1 MLWANIQR
9 LIKKGDQIMKMTMRT
24 VLLGMSVMSISALA
38 DDSTSTNQMMTSI
51 SSQDFVTEAV
61 WAGEKEVEM
70 GQMALGKSQDAS
82 VTNFAARMVRD
93 HTRANERLIR
103 IADQESLSYPATNS
117 FAPENW
123 AGLNTDDFKG
133 MQAAALMQNNTGT
146 NADLKMAKYLDSLSG
161 ASFDQAYAA
170 CAVQDHTNAVE
181 LFSGASQTLQDK
193 QLKRFATRVLPTLKD
208 HYQMAVDMQNE
219 VSTNAPAAPMS
230 R

>member
-1 MLWANIQR
+1 MKKINLML
-9 LIKKGDQIMKMTMRT
+9 LFG
-24 VLLGMSVMSISALA
+24 ISAVA
-38 DDSTSTNQMMTSI
+38 MNMFAQDNTTNQALMSI

-61 WAGEKEVEM
+61 WAGEKEAAL
-70 GQMALGKSQDAS
+70 GQMALDKSQDAS
-82 VTNFAARMVRD
+82 VTNFAAQMVRD

-103 IADQESLSYPATNS
+103 IADQKGLSYPPTNS
-117 FAPENW
+117 FVPEKW
-123 AGLNTDDFKG
+123 IGLDTEDFKG
-133 MQAAALMQNNTGT
+133 MGAEALVQNDTGT

-193 QLKRFATRVLPTLKD
+193 QLKRFATRTLPVLKD

-219 VSTNAPAAPMS
+219 VSTNSVGTSTM